1 MLGGKL
7 HDTLIN
13 SFSAPSPSP
22 HKRTSS
28 SDALAFDMWWLEPI
42 NRSHRMQPTTPE
54 SATKSAAPADLEIKD
69 AQLIFNHVWKQ
80 LEADYGRER
89 LRFPKE
95 LILLGGAPGAGKGT
109 NTDFIRELRGITAE
123 PIVVS
128 ALLDSPEAQKL
139 KAQGGMVGDREVV
152 SILIR
157 KLLEP
162 EQQNGAIL
170 DGFPRT
176 KVQVE
181 CLKMLFDEMMRLR
194 RDFSETLDAAHFKQP
209 IFHIMVLFVDEAESI
224 ARQMKRGQEVL
235 AHNEEVRRSEL
246 GELWE
251 ERATDFDTK
260 LARNRYKVFKE
271 KTYDALVSLKEIFHY
286 HFINAQAPLELV
298 QENIVKELEYQSSL
312 ELDPRTFDLLR
323 KLPLASEIVRHAR
336 QDLVR
341 RLDGYKVEKP
351 ELMQAVVTFIEEK
364 MMPII
369 VRHAISG
376 RADINSESKLFHDPE
391 ALAILIDI
399 FSERGFHATVD
410 LHHIEI
416 PEQFDLQ
423 TGQIQ
428 CRKKKVFRFG
438 IRFKGSEIRRG

>member
-1 MLGGKL
+1 M
-7 HDTLIN
+7 
-13 SFSAPSPSP
+13 
-22 HKRTSS
+22 SS
-28 SDALAFDMWWLEPI
+28 SQKPAAPK
-42 NRSHRMQPTTPE
+42 PP
-54 SATKSAAPADLEIKD
+54 APADLEIKD
-69 AQLIFNHVWKQ
+69 AQLIFNTVWKQ

-109 NTDFIRELRGITAE
+109 NTDFIREVRGITAQ

-128 ALLDSPEAQKL
+128 ALLDTPEARAI
-139 KAQGGMVGDREVV
+139 KARGGMVGDREVV
-152 SILIR
+152 GILIR
-157 KLLEP
+157 KLLEL

-181 CLKMLFDEMMRLR
+181 CLKMLFDEMIRLR
-194 RDFSETLDAAHFKQP
+194 RDFSETPDAAHFKQP

-224 ARQMKRGQEVL
+224 ARQLKRGKEVL
-235 AHNEEVRRSEL
+235 AHNAEVRSSGL

-251 ERATDFDTK
+251 ERATDFDPE

-298 QENIVKELEYQSSL
+298 QDNIIRELEYQSSL
-312 ELDPRTFDLLR
+312 ELDPRTFDQLR
-323 KLPLASEIVRHAR
+323 NLPLANEIIRHAR

-341 RLDGYKVEKP
+341 RLDSYKVQKP
-351 ELMQAVVTFIEEK
+351 ELMQAVVTFIQDK
-364 MMPII
+364 MMPIV

-376 RADINSESKLFHDPE
+376 RADINTEDKLFHDPE
-391 ALAILIDI
+391 ALAMLIDI
-399 FSERGFHATVD
+399 FSERGFHATADVH
-410 LHHIEI
+410 LIEI
-416 PEQFDLQ
+416 PDRFDLQ
-423 TGQIQ
+423 TGKIE
-428 CRKKKVFRFG
+428 CRKKKVFRFR
-438 IRFKGSEIRRG
+438 IIFKGSEIRRGQVLP

>member
-1 MLGGKL
+1 
-7 HDTLIN
+7 
-13 SFSAPSPSP
+13 
-22 HKRTSS
+22 
-28 SDALAFDMWWLEPI
+28 
-42 NRSHRMQPTTPE
+42 MQPTPAEPTAKP
-54 SATKSAAPADLEIKD
+54 AAPPDLEIKD
-69 AQLIFNHVWKQ
+69 AQLIFNQVWKQ
-80 LEADYGRER
+80 LEDDYGREN

-109 NTDFIRELRGITAE
+109 NTNFIRKLRGITAE

-139 KAQGGMVGDREVV
+139 KSQGGMVGDREVV
-152 SILIR
+152 GILIR

-181 CLKMLFDEMMRLR
+181 CLKLLFDEMMRLR
-194 RDFSETLDAAHFKQP
+194 RDFSATPDAFHFKQP

-224 ARQMKRGQEVL
+224 ARQLKRGQEVL
-235 AHNEEVRRSEL
+235 AHNEEVRRSGL

-251 ERATDFDTK
+251 ERATDFDPT

-286 HFINAQAPLELV
+286 HFINAQASLDLV
-298 QENIVKELEYQSSL
+298 QENIVRELEYQSSL

-323 KLPLASEIVRHAR
+323 KLPLASEIIRHAR

-341 RLDGYKVEKP
+341 RLDSYKVEKA
-351 ELMQAVVTFIEEK
+351 ELMQAVVDFIEGK

-376 RADINSESKLFHDPE
+376 RADINSENKLFHDPE

-399 FSERGFHATVD
+399 FSERGFHATAD
-410 LHHIEI
+410 LHLIEI
-416 PEQFDLQ
+416 PERFDLQ
-423 TGQIQ
+423 TGEIQ
-428 CRKKKVFRFG
+428 CRKKKVFRFN

>member
-1 MLGGKL
+1 M
-7 HDTLIN
+7 
-13 SFSAPSPSP
+13 
-22 HKRTSS
+22 SS
-28 SDALAFDMWWLEPI
+28 SQKPAAPK
-42 NRSHRMQPTTPE
+42 PP
-54 SATKSAAPADLEIKD
+54 APADLEIKD
-69 AQLIFNHVWKQ
+69 AQLIFNTVWKQ

-109 NTDFIRELRGITAE
+109 NTDFIREVRGITAQ

-128 ALLDSPEAQKL
+128 ALLDTPEARAI

-152 SILIR
+152 GILIR

-181 CLKMLFDEMMRLR
+181 CLKMLFDEMIRLR
-194 RDFSETLDAAHFKQP
+194 RDFSETPDAAHFKQP

-224 ARQMKRGQEVL
+224 ARQLKRGKEVL
-235 AHNEEVRRSEL
+235 AHNAEVRSSGL

-251 ERATDFDTK
+251 ERATDFDPE

-298 QENIVKELEYQSSL
+298 QDNIIRELEYQSSL
-312 ELDPRTFDLLR
+312 ELDPRTFDQLR
-323 KLPLASEIVRHAR
+323 NLPLANEIIRHAR

-341 RLDGYKVEKP
+341 RLDSYKVQKP
-351 ELMQAVVTFIEEK
+351 ELMQAVVTFIQDK

-376 RADINSESKLFHDPE
+376 RADINTEDKLFHDPE
-391 ALAILIDI
+391 ALAMLIDI
-399 FSERGFHATVD
+399 FSERGYHATAD
-410 LHHIEI
+410 LHRIEI
-416 PEQFDLQ
+416 PERFDLQ
-423 TGQIQ
+423 TGQIH
-428 CRKKKVFRFG
+428 CRKKKVFRFR
-438 IRFKGSEIRRG
+438 IIFRGSEIRRGQVLP